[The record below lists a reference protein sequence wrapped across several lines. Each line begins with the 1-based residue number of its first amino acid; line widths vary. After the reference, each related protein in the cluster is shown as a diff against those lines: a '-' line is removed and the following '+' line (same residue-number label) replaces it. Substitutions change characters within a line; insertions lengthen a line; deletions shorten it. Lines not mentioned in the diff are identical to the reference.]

1 MSAALVYC
9 LSVLIYYLHIFLF
22 IFFCYTLR
30 YNGLYNVHACICRG
44 LPVMWCVLYADLNIW
59 VIHLTVYPH
68 IAIIPLCDVMTKLIY
83 LYIVWWCQC
92 VSVWRVLCFCEK
104 LNVECVYWFSSQLC
118 QTGALWTRAQIFC
131 LYRPRAL
138 YNIDRRV
145 YQDRILGVI
154 ITCAGVR
161 ADEFYQSDFHLEPRK
176 QCAKMEFSGG
186 QDTYKKS
193 ENAIRWSIKCLCYWL
208 HNVANKHLPNTTVLH
223 WKKHAIIVI
232 VYMYIKGG
240 SRNNFG
246 KAYLENKKN

>member
-1 MSAALVYC
+1 MSMCECLASSLFLRKAECRMCILIQFAALSDRRV
-9 LSVLIYYLHIFLF
+9 VNAHADIF
-22 IFFCYTLR
+22 
-30 YNGLYNVHACICRG
+30 
-44 LPVMWCVLYADLNIW
+44 
-59 VIHLTVYPH
+59 
-68 IAIIPLCDVMTKLIY
+68 
-83 LYIVWWCQC
+83 
-92 VSVWRVLCFCEK
+92 
-104 LNVECVYWFSSQLC
+104 
-118 QTGALWTRAQIFC
+118 

-145 YQDRILGVI
+145 YQDRILWVI

-161 ADEFYQSDFHLEPRK
+161 ADEFCQSDFHLEPRK